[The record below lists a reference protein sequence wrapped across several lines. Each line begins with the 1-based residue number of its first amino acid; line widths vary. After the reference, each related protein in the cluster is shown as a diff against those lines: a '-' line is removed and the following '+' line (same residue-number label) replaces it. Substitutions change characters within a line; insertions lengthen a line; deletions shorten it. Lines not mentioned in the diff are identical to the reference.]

1 MDLFNNPMVDSAK
14 KSMSPEQIEEY
25 KKIGE
30 HMYSNKICQELE
42 NKSMEKVNK
51 QEDVLQ
57 YATEALNSGL
67 SPLELSQTEIDTLQK
82 VYGEKW
88 YERFGFTLE
97 DIRKEV
103 DIKLSRQYR
112 RYIERKM
119 KKREKIQ

>member
-30 HMYSNKICQELE
+30 HMYSNKICHELE

-119 KKREKIQ
+119 KKREKI